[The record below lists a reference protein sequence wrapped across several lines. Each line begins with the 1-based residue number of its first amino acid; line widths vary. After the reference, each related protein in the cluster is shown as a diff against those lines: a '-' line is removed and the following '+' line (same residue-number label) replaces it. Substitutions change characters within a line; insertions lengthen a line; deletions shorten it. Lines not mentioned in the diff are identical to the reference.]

1 MQLISNTIATTTDE
15 LRELMQHCI
24 LHEIEGPVNITF
36 TFDKIEVWKPENLPI
51 AESVRKV
58 QRFPMADEDKNNLY
72 EFGAV
77 S

>member
-24 LHEIEGPVNITF
+24 LHDIEGQVNITF
-36 TFDKIEVWKPENLPI
+36 TADKIEVWKPEKMPI

-58 QRFPMADEDKNNLY
+58 QRFPMPDEDKNNLY
-72 EFGAV
+72 EFWAG
-77 S
+77 